1 MRLRSEFC
9 IYWIIQ
15 LKIRWD
21 LSIVH
26 TKENKKTPDCFTL
39 LKHKCFTISLDTI
52 RFFSIP
58 RVRTVWLIYGKHVTW
73 LAMQFKSRIDEA
85 VHSVFDFNVCLK
97 TQCDSS
103 NLNKHCGTYNTIFT
117 ERLPRILVYELQFLV
132 EPPHKKK
139 RMKSM
144 QITSQFLF
152 INRKFCQ
159 YVLMVH
165 LY

>member
-1 MRLRSEFC
+1 
-9 IYWIIQ
+9 
-15 LKIRWD
+15 
-21 LSIVH
+21 
-26 TKENKKTPDCFTL
+26 
-39 LKHKCFTISLDTI
+39 
-52 RFFSIP
+52 
-58 RVRTVWLIYGKHVTW
+58 
-73 LAMQFKSRIDEA
+73 MQFKSRIDEA
-85 VHSVFDFNVCLK
+85 VNSVFDFNVCLK

-165 LY
+165 FILKQIMTSDFCKKFNTLFLSKKRSNNTTECPLYLANLL